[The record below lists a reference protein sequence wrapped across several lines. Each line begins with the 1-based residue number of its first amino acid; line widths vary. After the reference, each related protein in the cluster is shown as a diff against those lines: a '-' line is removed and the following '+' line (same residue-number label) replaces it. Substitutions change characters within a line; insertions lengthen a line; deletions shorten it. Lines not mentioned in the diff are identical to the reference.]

1 MPYQGNAGSTGSDS
15 GGSVGVVMPA
25 EAPPDLGTGAGGLM
39 QIGQTQVVGQ
49 SGTAGANLPVDAL
62 EQASS
67 MIVSGK
73 ADLNQTAGAE
83 HRLDGFD
90 GATGTAA
97 DGTTPPAENVSS
109 SGMGNDASTGQKVST
124 GTPSTGTPG
133 TDQPADV
140 QPSSQPIVDT
150 DA

>member
-1 MPYQGNAGSTGSDS
+1 
-15 GGSVGVVMPA
+15 
-25 EAPPDLGTGAGGLM
+25 
-39 QIGQTQVVGQ
+39 
-49 SGTAGANLPVDAL
+49 
-62 EQASS
+62 
-67 MIVSGK
+67 MIVQGK

-90 GATGTAA
+90 GVGGGGGGGGATGTAA

-109 SGMGNDASTGQKVST
+109 SGMGNDANTGQKVST
-124 GTPSTGTPG
+124 GTPDTGTPG